1 MSHRIF
7 VSGSAY
13 GVLLKAAVTES
24 EEDRFD
30 EFCARHF
37 WTLMEVERPIEESAS
52 MFGSHCFQTC
62 QMWERVLIMVNHA
75 RLLSY
80 VAHLLQVFLAF
91 ALDIGIVSE
100 IGRGYCRGRCCQ

>member
-30 EFCARHF
+30 EFCARHL
-37 WTLMEVERPIEESAS
+37 WTLMEVERPIEECAN
-52 MFGSHCFQTC
+52 MFGSHRFQTC
-62 QMWERVLIMVNHA
+62 QMWERVLMMLSEA

-80 VAHLLQVFLAF
+80 VDQLRQVCLALPLKSE
-91 ALDIGIVSE
+91 ALAI
-100 IGRGYCRGRCCQ
+100 

>member
-62 QMWERVLIMVNHA
+62 QMWERVLMMLNQA

-80 VAHLLQVFLAF
+80 VDHLCQVFLAF
-91 ALDIGIVSE
+91 ALEVGSVVDLI
-100 IGRGYCRGRCCQ
+100 

>member
-1 MSHRIF
+1 MILRPPRSTRTYTLFPYTALFRSIF

-62 QMWERVLIMVNHA
+62 QMWERVLMMVNQA

-80 VAHLLQVFLAF
+80 V
-91 ALDIGIVSE
+91 E
-100 IGRGYCRGRCCQ
+100 IGRAHV